1 MSDVYAD
8 ILERL
13 FAKYRHS
20 PNILKVFEI
29 LSDPLQDTS
38 DAIDYILDHLSV
50 DEAEGPLLDAIASWI
65 GVDRPA
71 AQEED
76 IFWLCRDEEVADDPD
91 NHHGLATDALTEG
104 GYLTGDDG
112 CPSKSDPG
120 SYVSDEDF
128 RLFIRAKASTFRKK
142 ATREIMYNYILQFAV
157 RSKLIEGTRTVEI
170 EPSSYDD
177 LNYQIRYHLTNLGY
191 KPAGITISIK
201 QQTES
206 DPEV

>member
-29 LSDPLQDTS
+29 LSSPMQDTG
-38 DAIDYILDHLSV
+38 DAIDYILEHLSI
-50 DEAEGPLLDAIASWI
+50 DDAEGPILDAMASWI
-65 GVDRPA
+65 GVTRPPE
-71 AQEED
+71 QEED
-76 IFWLCRDEEVADDPD
+76 IFWLCRDEDVADDPD

-104 GYLTGDDG
+104 GYLTGDAG
-112 CPSKSDPG
+112 CPSKTDPG
-120 SYVSDEDF
+120 SYLSDEEF
-128 RLFIRAKASTFRKK
+128 RPYIRKKAATFRKK
-142 ATREIMYNYILQFAV
+142 ATREIMYDYILLFGV
-157 RSKLIEGTRTVEI
+157 RSKLIEGTRSVEI

-177 LNYQIRYHLTNLGY
+177 INYLIRYHLTNLGY
-191 KPAGITISIK
+191 RPAGVDVTIK

-206 DPEV
+206 DSEV